1 MTIRNNWNNI
11 DKILFLRDNESLL
24 LKVISC
30 QNKALYYSLS
40 KEINEEFNITTK
52 GIAKD
57 RTFYPTL
64 YILFNILKAV
74 FRQNKGEF
82 YWK

>member
-11 DKILFLRDNESLL
+11 NKILFLRDNESLL

-40 KEINEEFNITTK
+40 KEINEEFNIITK
-52 GIAKD
+52 DIAKD
-57 RTFYPTL
+57 KTFYPTL
-64 YILFNILKAV
+64 YILFNILEAV